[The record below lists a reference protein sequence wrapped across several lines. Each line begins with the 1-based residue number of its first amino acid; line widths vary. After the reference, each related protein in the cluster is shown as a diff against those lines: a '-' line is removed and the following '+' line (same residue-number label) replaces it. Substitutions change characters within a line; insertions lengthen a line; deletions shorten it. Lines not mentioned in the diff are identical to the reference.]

1 MCAGILGPGLSH
13 GICAQSSRAEHQPKD
28 HGRRYQGARAI
39 VYQFTHLSID
49 TARGRQVVNPFS
61 DSCLP

>member
-13 GICAQSSRAEHQPKD
+13 GVCAQSSRAEHQPENYSS
-28 HGRRYQGARAI
+28 RNQRPRAI

-49 TARGRQVVNPFS
+49 IARGRQVGNPFS